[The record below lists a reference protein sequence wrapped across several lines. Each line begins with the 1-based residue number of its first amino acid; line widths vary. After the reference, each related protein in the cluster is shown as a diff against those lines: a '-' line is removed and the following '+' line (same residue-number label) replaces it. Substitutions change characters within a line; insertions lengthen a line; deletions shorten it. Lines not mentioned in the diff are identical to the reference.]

1 MVHKNLERPETPFTP
16 FDLLN
21 ETEYTIISKGRVPSP

>member
-1 MVHKNLERPETPFTP
+1 MVHKNLERPVTSLTP

-21 ETEYTIISKGRVPSP
+21 ETEDTIMLKGRVSSP

>member
-1 MVHKNLERPETPFTP
+1 MVHKNLERSETSLTP

-21 ETEYTIISKGRVPSP
+21 ETEDTIISKGRVPSP

>member
-1 MVHKNLERPETPFTP
+1 MVHKNLERPETSLTP

-21 ETEYTIISKGRVPSP
+21 ETEYTIMLKGRVSSP